1 MSKRVYAV
9 IGANYGDE
17 CKGLAT
23 ATISKTKKSTLNVLF
38 NGGPQ
43 RGHTVCSDSKSHVFH
58 NFGSGTFEKADTY
71 YTCHFMANP
80 KYFIHERKEL
90 ISIMGDILPKVWVDK
105 NTQITTPWDIYINQ
119 FLEESR
125 GKERHGSCGHGI
137 YETFH
142 REELGLAVRYGEIR
156 NMDLRER
163 LNYFTDLRNTYFA
176 ARLNEIRKE
185 KNCHFTANF
194 LEIFFSDQ
202 VMYDFMEEL
211 KEFFL
216 LTYYAPD
223 CIYSFYDNI
232 IFEGGQGLAL
242 DMDNKEEWPH
252 LTPSHT
258 GSDWIIEE
266 INKHTELQNCT
277 INVIYVTRTYITKHG
292 AGPLKNS
299 FSPLDYG
306 LVDNTNIYNKWQG
319 TIRYAFLNVT
329 EMENRCNKDFSK
341 WKTVSNKVRKE
352 FFISHYN
359 YVPRIP
365 SIYKDSTCPYLGNIL
380 DSLECDGFRVSSS
393 PIY

>member
-1 MSKRVYAV
+1 
-9 IGANYGDE
+9 
-17 CKGLAT
+17 
-23 ATISKTKKSTLNVLF
+23 
-38 NGGPQ
+38 
-43 RGHTVCSDSKSHVFH
+43 
-58 NFGSGTFEKADTY
+58 
-71 YTCHFMANP
+71 MANP
-80 KYFIHERKEL
+80 KYFIYERKEL

-156 NMDLRER
+156 NMNLRER
-163 LNYFTDLRNTYFA
+163 LNYFTNLRNTYFA

-185 KNCHFTANF
+185 KNCYFTANF

-329 EMENRCNKDFSK
+329 EMEHRCNKDFSK

>member
-1 MSKRVYAV
+1 MSKRIYAV

-23 ATISKTKKSTLNVLF
+23 ATISENKKSTLNVLF

-43 RGHTVCSDSKSHVFH
+43 RGHTVYSNNKSHVFH

-90 ISIMGDILPKVWVDK
+90 VHIMGNILPKVWVDK

-125 GKERHGSCGHGI
+125 GKDRHGSCGHGI

-156 NMDLRER
+156 SMDLRER
-163 LNYFTDLRNTYFA
+163 LNYFTNLRNTYFA
-176 ARLNEIRKE
+176 ARLNEIREE
-185 KNCHFTANF
+185 KNCYFTANF
-194 LEIFFSDQ
+194 LEVFFSDQ
-202 VMYDFMEEL
+202 IMYDFMEEL

-216 LTYYAPD
+216 LTYYAPE

-242 DMDNKEEWPH
+242 DMDNKAEWPH

-258 GSDWIIEE
+258 GSDWVIEE
-266 INKHTELQNCT
+266 VSKHKELQGCL
-277 INVIYVTRTYITKHG
+277 IYVVYVTRTYLTRHG
-292 AGPLKNS
+292 AGPLENT
-299 FSPLDYG
+299 FDPIDYG
-306 LVDNTNIYNKWQG
+306 LVDNTNVHNKWQG
-319 TIRYAFLNVT
+319 HIRYAYLNVPN
-329 EMENRCNKDFSK
+329 MIDRCNRDFSK
-341 WKTVSNKVRKE
+341 WEKVSDRILKE

-359 YVPRIP
+359 YAPFIP
-365 SIYKDSTCPYLGNIL
+365 SIYEDDDYFYIGDITKALN
-380 DSLECDGFRVSSS
+380 CDGFVTSSS